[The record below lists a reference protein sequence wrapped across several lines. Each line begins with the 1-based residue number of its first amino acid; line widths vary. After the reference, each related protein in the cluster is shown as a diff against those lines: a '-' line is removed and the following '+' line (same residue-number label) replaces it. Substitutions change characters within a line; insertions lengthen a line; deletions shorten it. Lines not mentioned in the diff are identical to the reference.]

1 MGNLLTR
8 PLGVFIGTLYPA
20 YQSFKALED
29 PGADDDKQWLT
40 YWVVHS
46 FFRFGEYFTDPVL
59 SSAIPF
65 YYSIKLLFLAWLM
78 LPQYRGALTVYAQ
91 FVAPYLRSHEKQID
105 TALENATKEVVRRGS
120 AIKDQG
126 MDWLDRKKQEA
137 TDYLKQEATNQL
149 TRNSNSSVE
158 G

>member
-1 MGNLLTR
+1 MSDISMHGYAEGRWRTKGGMDTLSTD
-8 PLGVFIGTLYPA
+8 VF
-20 YQSFKALED
+20 
-29 PGADDDKQWLT
+29 T
-40 YWVVHS
+40 YRSVSRSS

-59 SSAIPF
+59 PSAIPF

-137 TDYLKQEATNQL
+137 SDYLKQEATNQL